1 MALENAISAR
11 DEPFEF
17 DLHLKKRQALLMKN
31 VSGIQQRKDAFTR
44 VSNSRR
50 HLATSVSRFL
60 RLPHARETW

>member
-1 MALENAISAR
+1 MALESAISAG

-31 VSGIQQRKDAFTR
+31 ISGIQQRKDAFTR

-50 HLATSVSRFL
+50 H
-60 RLPHARETW
+60 